1 MAKFS
6 IDFSNVKAPTYTSA
20 HQEPGVYNAEIAGAE
35 LAKAKRDGTDM
46 LVFAIECGPGRYPY
60 YCKIV
65 PNQLWKLREL
75 IEAAGTKVPNKVV
88 QIDPAKYV
96 GARINVEL
104 EDDSYQGKLRSR
116 VARVAPFSELAPK
129 PKAAEPKAAEPEVE
143 EDEFG
148 EFDDIL

>member
-1 MAKFS
+1 MTKLS
-6 IDFSNVKAPTYTSA
+6 IDFSDVKSPVYSSV
-20 HQEPGVYNAEIAGAE
+20 HQEPGVYNAKIDGADMT
-35 LAKAKRDGTDM
+35 KTKSDNTDM
-46 LVFAIECGPGRYPY
+46 LVFAIKVGPGRYPY

-104 EDDSYQGKLRSR
+104 EDDTFYSKLRSR
-116 VARVAPFSELAPK
+116 VARVAPFSEVDLK
-129 PKAAEPKAAEPEVE
+129 VEEEDKQEVE
-143 EDEFG
+143 DDFG

>member
-1 MAKFS
+1 MAKIS
-6 IDFSNVKAPTYTSA
+6 IDFSDVKAPSFSTV
-20 HQEPGVYNAEIAGAE
+20 HQEPGVYNAEIAGVE
-35 LAKAKRDGTDM
+35 MTKTKSDNTDM
-46 LVFAIECGPGRYPY
+46 LVFAIVAGPGRYPY

-75 IEAAGTKVPNKVV
+75 IEASGTKVPNKVV

-96 GARINVEL
+96 GAKINVEL

-129 PKAAEPKAAEPEVE
+129 PKAAAEPEVE

>member
-1 MAKFS
+1 MAKIS
-6 IDFSNVKAPTYTSA
+6 IDFSDVKAPSFSTV
-20 HQEPGVYNAEIAGAE
+20 HQEPGVYNAEIAGVE
-35 LAKAKRDGTDM
+35 MTKTKSDNTDM
-46 LVFAIECGPGRYPY
+46 LVFAIVAGPGRYPY

-129 PKAAEPKAAEPEVE
+129 PKAAEPEVE

>member
-1 MAKFS
+1 MATIS
-6 IDFSNVKAPTYTSA
+6 IDFSDVKAPSFSTV
-20 HQEPGVYNAEIAGAE
+20 HQAPGVYNAEIAGVE
-35 LAKAKRDGTDM
+35 MTKTKSDNTDM
-46 LVFAIECGPGRYPY
+46 LVFAIVAGPGRYPY

-75 IEAAGTKVPNKVV
+75 IEAAGTKVPNKGV

-129 PKAAEPKAAEPEVE
+129 TKAAEPEVE

>member
-1 MAKFS
+1 MAKIS
-6 IDFSNVKAPTYTSA
+6 IDFSDVKAPSFSTV
-20 HQEPGVYNAEIAGAE
+20 HQEPGVYNAEIAGVE
-35 LAKAKRDGTDM
+35 MTKTKSDNTDM
-46 LVFAIECGPGRYPY
+46 LVFAIVAGPGRYTY

-129 PKAAEPKAAEPEVE
+129 VKSEEVQQDV
-143 EDEFG
+143 EDDFG

>member
-1 MAKFS
+1 MAKIS
-6 IDFSNVKAPTYTSA
+6 IDFSDVKAPSFSTV
-20 HQEPGVYNAEIAGAE
+20 HQSPGVYNAEIAGVE
-35 LAKAKRDGTDM
+35 MTKTKSDNTDM
-46 LVFAIECGPGRYPY
+46 LVFAITAGPGRYPY

-96 GARINVEL
+96 GAHINVEL

-116 VARVAPFSELAPK
+116 VARVATFSELAPK
-129 PKAAEPKAAEPEVE
+129 PKAAAEPEVE
-143 EDEFG
+143 GDEFG

>member
-1 MAKFS
+1 MAKIS
-6 IDFSNVKAPTYTSA
+6 IDFSDVKAPSFSTV
-20 HQEPGVYNAEIAGAE
+20 HQAPGVYNAEIAGVE
-35 LAKAKRDGTDM
+35 MTKTKSDNTDM
-46 LVFAIECGPGRYPY
+46 LVFAIVAGPGRYPY

-75 IEAAGTKVPNKVV
+75 IEASGTKVPNKVV

-96 GARINVEL
+96 GAHINVEL

-116 VARVAPFSELAPK
+116 VARVAMFSELAPK
-129 PKAAEPKAAEPEVE
+129 PKAEEVQQDV

>member
-1 MAKFS
+1 MAKLS
-6 IDFSNVKAPTYTSA
+6 IDFSDVKAPSFSTV
-20 HQEPGVYNAEIAGAE
+20 HQAPGVYNAEIAGVE
-35 LAKAKRDGTDM
+35 MTKTKSDGTDM
-46 LVFAIECGPGRYPY
+46 LVFAIVAGPGRYPY

-96 GARINVEL
+96 GSRINVEL
-104 EDDSYQGKLRSR
+104 EDDTYNGKLRSR
-116 VARVAPFSELAPK
+116 VARVAPFSEIAPK
-129 PKAAEPKAAEPEVE
+129 PKAAEPEVE

>member
-1 MAKFS
+1 MAKIS
-6 IDFSNVKAPTYTSA
+6 IDFSDVKAPSFSTV
-20 HQEPGVYNAEIAGAE
+20 HQAPGVYNAEIAGVE
-35 LAKAKRDGTDM
+35 MTKTKSDNTDM
-46 LVFAIECGPGRYPY
+46 LVFAIVAGPGRYPY

-96 GARINVEL
+96 GSRINVEL

-129 PKAAEPKAAEPEVE
+129 PKAATEPEVE

>member
-1 MAKFS
+1 MAKLS
-6 IDFSNVKAPTYTSA
+6 IDFSDVKSPMYSSV
-20 HQEPGVYNAEIAGAE
+20 HQEPGVYNAKI
-35 LAKAKRDGTDM
+35 DGVDMTKTKSDNTDM
-46 LVFAIECGPGRYPY
+46 LVFAIKVGPGRYPY

-96 GARINVEL
+96 GANINVEL
-104 EDDSYQGKLRSR
+104 EDDTFYSKLRSR
-116 VARVAPFSELAPK
+116 VARVAKFSEVEHK
-129 PKAAEPKAAEPEVE
+129 SKEEVQQDV
-143 EDEFG
+143 EDDFG

>member
-1 MAKFS
+1 MAKIS
-6 IDFSNVKAPTYTSA
+6 IDFSDVKAPSFSTV
-20 HQEPGVYNAEIAGAE
+20 HQEPGVYNAEIAGVE
-35 LAKAKRDGTDM
+35 MTKTKSDNTDM
-46 LVFAIECGPGRYPY
+46 LVFAIVAGPGRYPY

-96 GARINVEL
+96 GAHINVEL

-116 VARVAPFSELAPK
+116 VARVATFSELAPK
-129 PKAAEPKAAEPEVE
+129 PKAEGVQQDVE
-143 EDEFG
+143 DDFG

>member
-1 MAKFS
+1 MAKLS

-20 HQEPGVYNAEIAGAE
+20 HQEPGVYNAEIAGVE
-35 LAKAKRDGTDM
+35 LAKAKKDGTDM

-75 IEAAGTKVPNKVV
+75 IEAAGTKVPSKVV
-88 QIDPAKYV
+88 QIDPDKYV
-96 GARINVEL
+96 GKKINVEL
-104 EDDSYQGKLRSR
+104 EDDTFSGKLRSR
-116 VARVAPFSELAPK
+116 VARVAKFSEVGLRIEEGDK
-129 PKAAEPKAAEPEVE
+129 QEVE
-143 EDEFG
+143 DDFG

>member
-1 MAKFS
+1 MAKIS
-6 IDFSNVKAPTYTSA
+6 IDFSDVKAPSFSTV
-20 HQEPGVYNAEIAGAE
+20 HQAPGVYNAEITGVE
-35 LAKAKRDGTDM
+35 MTKTKSDNTDM
-46 LVFAIECGPGRYPY
+46 LVFAIVAGPGRYPY

-96 GARINVEL
+96 GAHINVEL
-104 EDDSYQGKLRSR
+104 EDDTYNGKLRSR
-116 VARVAPFSELAPK
+116 VARVAPFSEVAPK
-129 PKAAEPKAAEPEVE
+129 APETAQDSGDVE
-143 EDEFG
+143 DDFG

>member
-1 MAKFS
+1 MAKLS
-6 IDFSNVKAPTYTSA
+6 IDFSDVKSPMYSSV
-20 HQEPGVYNAEIAGAE
+20 HQEPGVYNAKI
-35 LAKAKRDGTDM
+35 DGVGMTKTKSDNTDM
-46 LVFAIECGPGRYPY
+46 LVFAIKVGPGRYPY

-96 GARINVEL
+96 GANINVEL
-104 EDDSYQGKLRSR
+104 EDDTFYSKLRSR
-116 VARVAPFSELAPK
+116 VARVAEFSEVEHK
-129 PKAAEPKAAEPEVE
+129 PKEEVQQDV
-143 EDEFG
+143 EDDFG

>member
-1 MAKFS
+1 MAKIS
-6 IDFSNVKAPTYTSA
+6 IDFSDVKAPSFSTV
-20 HQEPGVYNAEIAGAE
+20 HQEPGVYNAEIAGVE
-35 LAKAKRDGTDM
+35 MTKTKSDNTDM
-46 LVFAIECGPGRYPY
+46 LVFAIVAGPGRYPY

-75 IEAAGTKVPNKVV
+75 IEAAGTKVPNRVV

-96 GARINVEL
+96 GAKINVEL

-129 PKAAEPKAAEPEVE
+129 PKAAEPEVE

>member
-1 MAKFS
+1 MAKLS
-6 IDFSNVKAPTYTSA
+6 IDFSNVKAPSFNTV
-20 HQEPGVYNAEIAGAE
+20 HQEPGVYNAEIAGVE
-35 LAKAKRDGTDM
+35 MTKTKSDNTDM
-46 LVFAIECGPGRYPY
+46 LVFAIVAGPGRYPY

-75 IEAAGTKVPNKVV
+75 VEASGTKVPNKVV

-129 PKAAEPKAAEPEVE
+129 PKADVEPEVE

>member
-1 MAKFS
+1 MAKIS
-6 IDFSNVKAPTYTSA
+6 IDFSDVKTSA
-20 HQEPGVYNAEIAGAE
+20 YSTAHQAPGVYNAEISGME
-35 LAKAKRDGTDM
+35 MTKTKSDNTDM
-46 LVFAIECGPGRYPY
+46 IVFTITAGPGRYPY
-60 YCKIV
+60 YCKLV

-96 GARINVEL
+96 GAKVNVEL
-104 EDDSYQGKLRSR
+104 EDDTYNGKLRSR

-129 PKAAEPKAAEPEVE
+129 APEAETAQDVE
-143 EDEFG
+143 DDFG

>member
-1 MAKFS
+1 MAKLS
-6 IDFSNVKAPTYTSA
+6 IDFSDVKAPSFSTV
-20 HQEPGVYNAEIAGAE
+20 HQAPGVYNAKIAGVE
-35 LAKAKRDGTDM
+35 MAKTKSDNTDM
-46 LVFAIECGPGRYPY
+46 LVFAIKAGSGRYPY

-75 IEAAGTKVPNKVV
+75 IEAVGTKVPNKVV

-96 GARINVEL
+96 GAKINVEL

-116 VARVAPFSELAPK
+116 VARVATFSELDPK
-129 PKAAEPKAAEPEVE
+129 PKAAAEPEVE

>member
-1 MAKFS
+1 MAKLS
-6 IDFSNVKAPTYTSA
+6 IDFSDVKAPSFSTV
-20 HQEPGVYNAEIAGAE
+20 HQEPGVYNAEIAGVE
-35 LAKAKRDGTDM
+35 LTKTKSDNTDM
-46 LVFAIECGPGRYPY
+46 LVFAIVSGPGRYPY

-88 QIDPAKYV
+88 QIDPSKYV
-96 GARINVEL
+96 GAKINVEL

-116 VARVAPFSELAPK
+116 VARVAAFSELAPK
-129 PKAAEPKAAEPEVE
+129 PKAASEPEVG

>member
-1 MAKFS
+1 MAKIS
-6 IDFSNVKAPTYTSA
+6 IDFSDVKAPSFSTV
-20 HQEPGVYNAEIAGAE
+20 HQAPGVYNAEIAGVE
-35 LAKAKRDGTDM
+35 MTKTKSDGTDM
-46 LVFAIECGPGRYPY
+46 LVFAIVAGPGRYPY

-116 VARVAPFSELAPK
+116 VARVAPFSELAPN
-129 PKAAEPKAAEPEVE
+129 PKAAAEPEVE

>member
-1 MAKFS
+1 MAKIS
-6 IDFSNVKAPTYTSA
+6 IDFSDVKAPSFSTV
-20 HQEPGVYNAEIAGAE
+20 HQAPGVYNAEIAGVE
-35 LAKAKRDGTDM
+35 MTKTKSDNTDM
-46 LVFAIECGPGRYPY
+46 LVFAIVAGPGRYPY

-129 PKAAEPKAAEPEVE
+129 PKAAEPEVE

>member
-1 MAKFS
+1 MAKIS
-6 IDFSNVKAPTYTSA
+6 IDFSDVKTPSFSTV
-20 HQEPGVYNAEIAGAE
+20 HQEPGVYNAEIAGVE
-35 LAKAKRDGTDM
+35 MTKTKSDNTDM
-46 LVFAIECGPGRYPY
+46 LVFAIVAGPGRYPY

-129 PKAAEPKAAEPEVE
+129 VKSEEVQQDV
-143 EDEFG
+143 EDDFG

>member
-1 MAKFS
+1 MAKIS
-6 IDFSNVKAPTYTSA
+6 IDFSDVKAPSFSTV
-20 HQEPGVYNAEIAGAE
+20 HQAPGVYNAEIAGVE
-35 LAKAKRDGTDM
+35 MTKTKSDNTDM
-46 LVFAIECGPGRYPY
+46 LVFAIVSGPGRYPY

-75 IEAAGTKVPNKVV
+75 IEASGTKVPNKVV

-96 GARINVEL
+96 GAKINVEL
-104 EDDSYQGKLRSR
+104 EDDTYNGKLRSR

-129 PKAAEPKAAEPEVE
+129 PKAAEPEVE

>member
-1 MAKFS
+1 MAKIS
-6 IDFSNVKAPTYTSA
+6 IDFSDVKAPSFNTV
-20 HQEPGVYNAEIAGAE
+20 HQTPGVYNAEIAGVE
-35 LAKAKRDGTDM
+35 MTKTKSDNTDM
-46 LVFAIECGPGRYPY
+46 LVFAIVAGPGRYPY

-96 GARINVEL
+96 GAKINVEL
-104 EDDSYQGKLRSR
+104 EDDTYNGKLRSR
-116 VARVAPFSELAPK
+116 VARVATFSELAPK
-129 PKAAEPKAAEPEVE
+129 PKAEEVQQDV
-143 EDEFG
+143 EDDFG

>member
-1 MAKFS
+1 MTKLS
-6 IDFSNVKAPTYTSA
+6 IDFSDVKAPSFSTV
-20 HQEPGVYNAEIAGAE
+20 HQEPGVYNAEIAGVE
-35 LAKAKRDGTDM
+35 MTKTKSDNTDM
-46 LVFAIECGPGRYPY
+46 LVFAIVAGPGRYPY

-129 PKAAEPKAAEPEVE
+129 PKAAAEPVVE

>member
-1 MAKFS
+1 MAKIS
-6 IDFSNVKAPTYTSA
+6 IDFSDVKAPSFSTV
-20 HQEPGVYNAEIAGAE
+20 HQAPGVYNAEIAGVE
-35 LAKAKRDGTDM
+35 MTKTKSDNTDM
-46 LVFAIECGPGRYPY
+46 LVFAIVAGPGRYPY

-96 GARINVEL
+96 GARINVDL

-129 PKAAEPKAAEPEVE
+129 PKAAAEPKVE